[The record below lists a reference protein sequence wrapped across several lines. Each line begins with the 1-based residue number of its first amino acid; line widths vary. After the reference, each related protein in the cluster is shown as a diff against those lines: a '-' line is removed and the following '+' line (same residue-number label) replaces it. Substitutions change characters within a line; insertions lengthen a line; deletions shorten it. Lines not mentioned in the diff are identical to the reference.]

1 MIPLF
6 LDLRFLQ
13 VNQLNNLNMKKIKLL
28 FLLLLSSVG
37 LHGQEYVPLID
48 TTRTWNV
55 AEIQPHGGGTTN
67 QEYFFGD
74 TISIDEALYVKVKS
88 RFPDK
93 TDLHGYMREDTVS
106 RKVYYRSIYDDES
119 TLLYDFSLEEGDTVQ
134 LYGDPGQK
142 YTVLQVDSIELLN
155 GDFRKRWVFS
165 LQFYHTN
172 AVWIEGIGN
181 TTIYL
186 LNPGDLDGSTIETVT
201 LCCYENEELVYMND
215 TFDTCYLDWVNVSET
230 DIETIKVYPNPTK
243 GIITLSFQQFHKYN
257 DVVFEVLS
265 IEGRKLISKPIHGE
279 LFYSGYFYLTHR
291 HVYIPVYCRWLNY

>member
-1 MIPLF
+1 MNKKPECKKTLYHEGIIFILF
-6 LDLRFLQ
+6 LT
-13 VNQLNNLNMKKIKLL
+13 LNV
-28 FLLLLSSVG
+28 S

-55 AEIQPHGGGTTN
+55 AEYGGHGGGSEN
-67 QEYFFGD
+67 FEYFFGD
-74 TISIDEALYVKVKS
+74 TVSIDDTLYVEVKAQWLNKS
-88 RFPDK
+88 N
-93 TDLHGYMREDTVS
+93 LQGYMREDTVS

-215 TFDTCYLDWVNVSET
+215 TYNTCYLDWVNVSET
-230 DIETIKVYPNPTK
+230 NIETIKVYPNPARDHITISAEAGAK
-243 GIITLSFQQFHKYN
+243 LKVHMYNIQGRLILKQQIENHETFDISHFDPGLIFVRIIDNENKVASFKT
-257 DVVFEVLS
+257 
-265 IEGRKLISKPIHGE
+265 IKL
-279 LFYSGYFYLTHR
+279 
-291 HVYIPVYCRWLNY
+291 

>member
-1 MIPLF
+1 
-6 LDLRFLQ
+6 
-13 VNQLNNLNMKKIKLL
+13 MKKIKLL

-37 LHGQEYVPLID
+37 LHGQEYIPLID

-55 AEIQPHGGGTTN
+55 AEIQPHGGGASN
-67 QEYFFGD
+67 YEYFFGD

-93 TDLHGYMREDTVS
+93 TDLHGYMREDTAS
-106 RKVYYRSIYDDES
+106 KKVYYRSIYDDES

-165 LQFYHTN
+165 IQFYHTN

-186 LNPGDLDGSTIETVT
+186 LNSGDLDGSTIETVT

-215 TFDTCYLDWVNVSET
+215 TYNTCYLDWVNVSET
-230 DIETIKVYPNPTK
+230 NIETIKVYPNPARDHITISAESGAK
-243 GIITLSFQQFHKYN
+243 LKVHMYNILGRLILKQQIENHESIDISHLDPGLIFVRIIDIENNVASFKI
-257 DVVFEVLS
+257 V
-265 IEGRKLISKPIHGE
+265 KL
-279 LFYSGYFYLTHR
+279 
-291 HVYIPVYCRWLNY
+291 